1 LVNIIWGTI
10 SKLLVLEKNNQKLG
24 VTVNNTSLENWK
36 RMIVFK
42 DKVVNAT
49 ETLTQL
55 LGPGSNLDECDQLKN
70 IDIIS

>member
-1 LVNIIWGTI
+1 LCLYKEVWSILCGEL

-24 VTVNNTSLENWK
+24 VTLNNTSLENWK

-55 LGPGSNLDECDQLKN
+55 LGLGFEYG
-70 IDIIS
+70 